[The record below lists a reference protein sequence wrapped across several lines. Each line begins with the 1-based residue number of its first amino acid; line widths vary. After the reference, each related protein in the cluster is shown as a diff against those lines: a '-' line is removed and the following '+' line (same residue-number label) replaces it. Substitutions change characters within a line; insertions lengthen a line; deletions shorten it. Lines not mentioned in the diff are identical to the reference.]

1 MENATDALLMAFAVL
16 IFVVALSVTFSSLAQ
31 AKSTADVILYYS
43 DRENFQTPLKDD
55 AQNIQNGGRTVGVD
69 TVIATISRCIK
80 EKFAVKIIGDK
91 NSTTEEYIFEYDANI
106 YNTSTIKEGVK
117 KEYQEFLKNYNKDD
131 KYIEAYVEVTIS
143 GETYEGEDGTTLE
156 ENVGKKIYITYT
168 KKVN

>member
-31 AKSTADVILYYS
+31 AKSTADVILNYS

-91 NSTTEEYIFEYDANI
+91 NNYINEYTFEYDANI
-106 YNTSTIKEGVK
+106 YSTSTIKEGIEEEYK
-117 KEYQEFLKNYNKDD
+117 KFLKNYNKDD
-131 KYIEAYVEVTIS
+131 KYIETYVEVTIS